1 MEKNEYKYDC
11 IICSCGST
19 EHDIIITRNENK
31 DYDDNV
37 YLSIHLV
44 NERNI
49 FKRIKYAIK
58 YIFGYKSKYGCF
70 DEIILDKRHY
80 EKIKEIAD
88 YLK

>member
-11 IICSCGST
+11 IICSCGSI

-31 DYDDNV
+31 NYDNNV

-44 NERNI
+44 SERNI

-58 YIFGYKSKYGCF
+58 YIFGYKSKYSCF
-70 DEIILDKRHY
+70 DEFILNNRHY